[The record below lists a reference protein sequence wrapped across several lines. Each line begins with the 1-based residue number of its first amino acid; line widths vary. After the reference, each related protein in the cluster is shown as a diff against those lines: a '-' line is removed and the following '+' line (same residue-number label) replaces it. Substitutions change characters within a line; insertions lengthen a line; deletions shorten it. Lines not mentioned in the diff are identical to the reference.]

1 MRHQTQTHSTT
12 PTTLAI
18 VSPIELWRHGRALLK
33 FGKMKGRS
41 LMSIYHEEPDY
52 MRWLVENAMSAT
64 SPSETDR
71 FLARVAVRVTN
82 ASRRISFGDFVSF
95 GDFAGVFRATVPA

>member
-1 MRHQTQTHSTT
+1 M
-12 PTTLAI
+12 
-18 VSPIELWRHGRALLK
+18 WRHGRALLK

-95 GDFAGVFRATVPA
+95 GGFAGVFRATIPA